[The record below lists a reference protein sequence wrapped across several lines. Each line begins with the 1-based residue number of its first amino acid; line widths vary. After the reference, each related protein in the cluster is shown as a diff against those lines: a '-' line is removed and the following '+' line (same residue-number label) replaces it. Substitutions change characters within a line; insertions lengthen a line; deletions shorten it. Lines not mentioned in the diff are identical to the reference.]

1 MQIENRKAF
10 SLIELVFV
18 ILITGIIVAT
28 ALPRFVSISDDAHL
42 SKLQSFTG
50 TLNRSV
56 GAAMWSGVQR
66 NESAQNGV
74 LSTSTNYAA
83 IIEDVQVDTIPTEFI
98 GLGIPATISLVT
110 CLPSN
115 TLKPK
120 IGDPVGGLIAG
131 KVAGTSSIGNTTY
144 ALGCIDGG
152 LSSSPKF
159 YLYDEVDLVIVY

>member
-1 MQIENRKAF
+1 MPMNHRRGF
-10 SLIELVFV
+10 SIIELVFV
-18 ILITGIIVAT
+18 IIITGIIAVV
-28 ALPRFVSISDDAHL
+28 ALPRFIGISDDAHL
-42 SKLQSFTG
+42 AKIQAFSG

-56 GAAMWSGVQR
+56 GAAMWSGLQR
-66 NESAQNGV
+66 SEPSQNGV

-115 TLKPK
+115 TFKPE
-120 IGDPVGGLIAG
+120 IGDPVGGLTAG

-152 LSSSPKF
+152 ISSSPKF
-159 YLYDEVDLVIVY
+159 YLYDEVDLVIIY